1 MEDSLFEA
9 DTEARVLLLVQLDEE
24 LGGVERALVTV
35 PLHEVLERLLVL
47 QDGAEAAKRDALKG
61 VVA

>member
-47 QDGAEAAKRDALKG
+47 QDSAEAAKCDALEG

>member
-47 QDGAEAAKRDALKG
+47 QDGAEAAKRDTLEG